1 MKNSMIKF
9 LTVVIASAPLLSS
22 CAFIP
27 YDLRKQYLQYD
38 HIKYDGVDYYYLRT
52 DADVPD
58 EYSLFGD
65 KVQVQ
70 IVDKNGK
77 PYDKDKY
84 EDAYLYIGDEDA
96 VFIYFGSA
104 PFTRDRSLA
113 LETDGPDE

>member
-9 LTVVIASAPLLSS
+9 LTVVIASALLLSS

-27 YDLRKQYLQYD
+27 YDLRTQYLQYD

-104 PFTRDRSLA
+104 PFTRDKSLA